1 MEDLKYEP
9 IGKAKMTTEK
19 YWRMRAKASE
29 RASKVMAIA
38 MFALGAVCGGFIG
51 IYG

>member
-1 MEDLKYEP
+1 MEVLKYEP
-9 IGKAKMTTEK
+9 IGKVKMTTAK
-19 YWRMRAKASE
+19 YWHMRAKASE

-38 MFALGAVCGGFIG
+38 MFALGAICGGFIG